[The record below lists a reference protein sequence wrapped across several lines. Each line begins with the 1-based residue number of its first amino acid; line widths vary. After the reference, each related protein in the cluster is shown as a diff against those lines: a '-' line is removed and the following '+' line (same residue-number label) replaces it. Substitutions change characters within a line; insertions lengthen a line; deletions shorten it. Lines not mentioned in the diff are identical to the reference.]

1 MSLDDLLQSIL
12 GGGNAGQR
20 RSGAGESDTDPMADL
35 LQSMLGGEGTSQQGG
50 GLEDILGSLLGG
62 AAGGGVPGGES
73 LPQSSGQAGAGGLMD
88 IISSVLNG
96 SAGGAAQ
103 EQSTSIIEG
112 VSGKTGM
119 SQMLVQL
126 VLSFVM
132 SKLLGGM
139 AGGGSGMGGLLP
151 GMENQPAPSQSRT
164 QPSGGGLDLDSLLKQ
179 LGQDPGMA
187 DELAQ
192 KTGLDKGTAQQSLQ
206 EVLDALGQQRRSGGT
221 GSSRPKTG
229 GMDDLLLNR

>member
-20 RSGAGESDTDPMADL
+20 RSGAGEGDNDPMADL
-35 LQSMLGGEGTSQQGG
+35 LQSMLGGETNSQQGG
-50 GLEDILGSLLGG
+50 GLEDILGGILGGG
-62 AAGGGVPGGES
+62 AAGGES
-73 LPQSSGQAGAGGLMD
+73 LPQSSGQAGGGGLMD

-96 SAGGAAQ
+96 SAGGAVQ

-151 GMENQPAPSQSRT
+151 GMEDQPAPSQSRA

-179 LGQDPGMA
+179 LSQDPSMA

-206 EVLDALGQQRRSGGT
+206 EVLDALGQQRRSSSAGA
-221 GSSRPKTG
+221 SRPKTG

>member
-20 RSGAGESDTDPMADL
+20 RSTENASSGDPMADML
-35 LQSMLGGEGTSQQGG
+35 DAILGGGSASQQGG
-50 GLEDILGSLLGG
+50 GLGDILGGMLS
-62 AAGGGVPGGES
+62 GGVAGSES

-88 IISSVLNG
+88 IISAILNG

-112 VSGKTGM
+112 VSGKTGL

-139 AGGGSGMGGLLP
+139 TGGGSGMGGLLP
-151 GMENQPAPSQSRT
+151 GMESGATSSQGRV
-164 QPSGGGLDLDSLLKQ
+164 QPSGSGLDLDSLLEQ
-179 LGQDPGMA
+179 MGQDPRVA
-187 DELAQ
+187 DEFAQ
-192 KTGLDKGTAQQSLQ
+192 KAGLDRDTAQQSLQ
-206 EVLDALGQQRRSGGT
+206 EVLGALNQQRRSGDAGT
-221 GSSRPKTG
+221 GRPKTG

>member
-12 GGGNAGQR
+12 GGGSAGQR
-20 RSGAGESDTDPMADL
+20 RNTENASGGDPMADML
-35 LQSMLGGEGTSQQGG
+35 DAILGGGSASQQGG
-50 GLEDILGSLLGG
+50 GLEDILGGMLGG
-62 AAGGGVPGGES
+62 AAGSSES
-73 LPQSSGQAGAGGLMD
+73 LPQSSSGQAGAGGLMD
-88 IISSVLNG
+88 IISAILNG
-96 SAGGAAQ
+96 SMGGAAQ

-112 VSGKTGM
+112 VSGKTGL

-132 SKLLGGM
+132 SKLVGGM

-151 GMENQPAPSQSRT
+151 GMESQQAPAQSRT
-164 QPSGGGLDLDSLLKQ
+164 QPSGGGLDLDSILKEM
-179 LGQDPGMA
+179 GQDPRMA

-206 EVLDALGQQRRSGGT
+206 EVLDALGQQRRSGNT

-229 GMDDLLLNR
+229 GMDDLLLNQ

>member
-20 RSGAGESDTDPMADL
+20 RSSENAGSGDPMADML
-35 LQSMLGGEGTSQQGG
+35 DAILGGGSASQQGG
-50 GLEDILGSLLGG
+50 GLEDILGGMLGG
-62 AAGGGVPGGES
+62 EAGASGSV
-73 LPQSSGQAGAGGLMD
+73 PQSSGQAGAGGLMD
-88 IISSVLNG
+88 IISAILNG
-96 SAGGAAQ
+96 SMGGAAQ

-112 VSGKTGM
+112 VSGKTGL

-139 AGGGSGMGGLLP
+139 TGSGSGMGGLLP
-151 GMENQPAPSQSRT
+151 GMESQQAPTQSRT
-164 QPSGGGLDLDSLLKQ
+164 QPSGGGLDLDSILKEM
-179 LGQDPGMA
+179 GQDPRMA

-192 KTGLDKGTAQQSLQ
+192 QTGLDKGTAQQSLQ
-206 EVLDALGQQRRSGGT
+206 EVLDALGQQRRSGNT

>member
-20 RSGAGESDTDPMADL
+20 RSTENAGSGDPMADML
-35 LQSMLGGEGTSQQGG
+35 DAILGGGSASQQGG
-50 GLEDILGSLLGG
+50 GLEDILGGML
-62 AAGGGVPGGES
+62 GGGVAGSES

-88 IISSVLNG
+88 IISAILNG

-139 AGGGSGMGGLLP
+139 TGGGSGMGGLLP
-151 GMENQPAPSQSRT
+151 GMESGATSSQGRA
-164 QPSGGGLDLDSLLKQ
+164 QPSGGGLDLDSLLEQ
-179 LGQDPGMA
+179 MRQDPCAA
-187 DELAQ
+187 DEFAQ
-192 KTGLDKGTAQQSLQ
+192 KAGLDRARPSRVCRKSSVRSTSSAAAATP
-206 EVLDALGQQRRSGGT
+206 VLAGPRRAAWMT
-221 GSSRPKTG
+221 CC
-229 GMDDLLLNR
+229 

>member
-20 RSGAGESDTDPMADL
+20 RTDPEAGDSDPMADL
-35 LQSMLGGEGTSQQGG
+35 LQSMLGDETTSRQGG
-50 GLEDILGSLLGG
+50 SIEDILGGMLGG
-62 AAGGGVPGGES
+62 ETGASGPQ
-73 LPQSSGQAGAGGLMD
+73 PQSAGQAGAGGLMD
-88 IISSVLNG
+88 IITAILNG
-96 SAGGAAQ
+96 STGAAR

-139 AGGGSGMGGLLP
+139 AGGGSGTGGLLP
-151 GMENQPAPSQSRT
+151 GMERQPAPTQSRT
-164 QPSGGGLDLDSLLKQ
+164 QPSGGGLDLDSLLNEMR
-179 LGQDPGMA
+179 QDPRMA

-206 EVLDALGQQRRSGGT
+206 EVLDALGQQRRSGGA
-221 GSSRPKTG
+221 SARRPKTG